1 MEEGDFRHPNWRAS
15 RRKLEQQFEREMWSE
30 YSEGRLDRSITHY
43 RGRPRIDISGAIRKA
58 AYDKAVAV
66 VVATANQYEQNFA
79 ASKRK
84 TGEAA

>member
-30 YSEGRLDRSITHY
+30 YSEGRLSRSITH
-43 RGRPRIDISGAIRKA
+43 RNGRPRIDVAGAIRRA
-58 AYDKAVAV
+58 AYDKAVV
-66 VVATANQYEQNFA
+66 VVAATANQYEENRA